1 MTTGI
6 LRWDVPPQA
15 ISGEEWS
22 SISADGAPPGV
33 YAPNM
38 NTDWKAAWKAKMLGQ
53 RSANLENLRVEIR
66 KTVFGRNSC
75 AQVVTTVGAD
85 GSVMVSQN
93 GRADYSARD
102 WAERQVAVAEAI
114 AAMEAYRAARIL
126 GVPPIPVVEAI
137 DAYPG

>member
-15 ISGEEWS
+15 VTSEQWAS
-22 SISADGAPPGV
+22 LSADGAPPGV
-33 YAPNM
+33 YNPNM
-38 NTDWKAAWKAKMLGQ
+38 DAGWQGAWKAKMLGQ
-53 RSANLENLRVEIR
+53 RSPNLEQLRVEIR

-93 GRADYSARD
+93 GRADYSARE

-126 GVPPIPVVEAI
+126 GAPPVPVVEAL